1 MRTSGGPQS
10 PAAVTPDG
18 VLEAGGVT
26 YRVDRARAEDVP
38 AIVDLLR
45 DDVLGA
51 QREDHDLAAYERAFE
66 AIDRDPSHYLAC
78 ARDSQ
83 GQVVGVMQ
91 LTLLPGLSRGGA
103 LRLQIEGVRVAAT
116 TRGSGL
122 GGAMFDW
129 AHAYGRSRGARFVQ
143 LTTDRSRADAHRF
156 YERLGYRATH
166 EGYKL
171 PLD

>member
-1 MRTSGGPQS
+1 MS
-10 PAAVTPDG
+10 AAVGPDAATPEG
-18 VLEAGGVT
+18 VLETGGVT
-26 YRVDRARAEDVP
+26 FRVGRARAEDVG

-51 QREDHDLAAYERAFE
+51 TREDHGYAAYERAFE
-66 AIDRDPSHYLAC
+66 AIDRDPSHYLAVV
-78 ARDSQ
+78 RDPE
-83 GQVVGVMQ
+83 GVVVGVMQ
-91 LTLLPGLSRGGA
+91 LTLVPGLSRGGS
-103 LRLQIEGVRVAAT
+103 LRLLIEAVRVAAT
-116 TRGSGL
+116 ARGSGL

-129 AHAYGRSRGARFVQ
+129 AHAYGRGRGARLVQ
-143 LTTDRSRADAHRF
+143 LTSDKARTDAHRF